1 MPKPIT
7 LAGEWTVQKWDYWIA
22 VARREHKLDADEL
35 AMASHAMMV
44 GQIDGNCQLYV
55 SEHNRQIFSS
65 FKGFAKKFSQ
75 DFSSTHLHD
84 ETPLLDQSEFAHL
97 ATPAQKQKQRD
108 EQVLITASNQLL
120 NSPVLQSLY
129 QDKFINDDN
138 AITSVQLR
146 LNE

>member
-1 MPKPIT
+1 MCLNIT
-7 LAGEWTVQKWDYWIA
+7 GRFFQVLRA
-22 VARREHKLDADEL
+22 LP
-35 AMASHAMMV
+35 
-44 GQIDGNCQLYV
+44 
-55 SEHNRQIFSS
+55 
-65 FKGFAKKFSQ
+65 KKFSQ
-75 DFSSTHLHD
+75 DFSSANLHD